1 MSKLTPMMQQYMEIK
16 KQYRDCIVFFRLGDF
31 YEMFF
36 DDALTASKVLD
47 ITLTSRDCGQD
58 EKAPMCGVPHHSS
71 KEYIAKLV
79 ENRYKV
85 AICEQV
91 EEPGKNK
98 IVKRE
103 VVRTITP
110 GTMSEPEML
119 DSKTNNFLCSIHY
132 TKRYFGISYVDI
144 TTGSLYLTS
153 YDTPR
158 DKKELNIKILAELD
172 KINPS
177 EIISNVDYALI
188 FDDQDNPLS
197 KKFKERY
204 STLETISHK
213 DYYSKLIKEQ
223 FNVIS
228 LEALGIFDERSKIK
242 ALGQLLDYLYDTQKN
257 TLKNINELEY
267 YTIDDYMI
275 IDTNTRRNLE
285 LIEPLRNDSKNS
297 TLYGVLDQTD
307 TAMGARMLKKWIR
320 EPLRSKVSI
329 DRRLDVVKEF
339 YDNIIISKNLSKNLK
354 NVYDIERLTGKVAI
368 GTCNARDLVALKNSL
383 EVIPEIK
390 IDISKINSDITYD
403 ISNKIDTLKDIYLLL
418 DNSII
423 ENPNNTLK
431 TGNII
436 KDGYSE
442 DLDELRNISKNG
454 KDWILNKQNEERD
467 KTGIKKLKIGYN
479 KVFGYYIE
487 VTKSYLDKIPD
498 SYTRKQTLSN
508 SERYITPELKEME
521 SKILSAEEKM
531 NKLQYEIF
539 VEIREELK
547 NNIKRMQQTSHF
559 LSTIDVL
566 NSFCKISMKNNYIRP
581 SINTKGYIDIKDGRH
596 CVVENMLKDESFIPN
611 DTFLDKDKNRFAIIT
626 GPNMAGKSTYMRQ
639 VALISI
645 MAHIGCFVPASKAD
659 ISILDKIFTRV
670 GASDNLSQG
679 QSTFMVEMSEVSYI
693 LKNATENSLI
703 ILDEI
708 GRGTST
714 YDGLSIAWS
723 VTEYIAK
730 ELKSQCMFATH
741 YHELSELEDK
751 IEGVNNY
758 KILIKE
764 SGEDIIFLRKVSK
777 GSIDKSYGI
786 EVARLAGLP
795 YSVINNSFRILNSLE
810 KNDLNKNNRHLKN
823 VDDTVDL
830 ASEKEQVNFWNFK
843 NIHKEFIEENIL
855 NVNINK
861 ITPIEALNLL
871 NNIVEKSEELG
882 E

>member
-1 MSKLTPMMQQYMEIK
+1 MSKLTPMMKQYMDIK

-36 DDALTASKVLD
+36 DDALTASKALD
-47 ITLTSRDCGQD
+47 ITLTARDCGQE

-71 KEYIAKLV
+71 KDYIAKLV
-79 ENRYKV
+79 EQGYKV

-110 GTMSEPEML
+110 GTLSEPEML

-132 TKRYFGISYVDI
+132 TNKYFGVSYVDI

-153 YDTPR
+153 YDTPKN
-158 DKKELNIKILAELD
+158 KKELNIKILAEID

-177 EIISNVDYALI
+177 EIISNVDFDLI
-188 FDDQDNPLS
+188 FDKQES
-197 KKFKERY
+197 QITSEYKERY
-204 STLETISHK
+204 NKLDTISHK
-213 DYYSKLIKEQ
+213 DYYSKLIKDQ

-228 LEALGIFDERSKIK
+228 LEAIGIFDEGSKIK
-242 ALGQLLDYLYDTQKN
+242 ALGQLLDYLYDTQKSI
-257 TLKNINELEY
+257 LKNINELDY

-285 LIEPLRNDSKNS
+285 LIEPLRNENKNN
-297 TLYGVLDQTD
+297 TLYGVLDKTD
-307 TAMGARMLKKWIR
+307 TAMGARLLKKWIR
-320 EPLRSKVSI
+320 EPLRNKESI
-329 DRRLDVVKEF
+329 DKRLNVVQEL
-339 YDNIIISKNLSKNLK
+339 YDNIILSKSLSKNLK
-354 NVYDIERLTGKVAI
+354 DVYDIERLTGKVAI
-368 GTCNARDLVALKNSL
+368 GTCNPRDLISLKTSL
-383 EVIPEIK
+383 KVIPEIK
-390 IDISKINSDITYD
+390 DDISKISSDITKD
-403 ISNKIDTLKDIYLLL
+403 ISVKIDTLKDIYLLL
-418 DNSII
+418 ENSII
-423 ENPNNTLK
+423 ENPSTTLK
-431 TGNII
+431 DGNII
-436 KDGYSE
+436 KFGYHD
-442 DLDELRNISKNG
+442 DLDELKNISKNG
-454 KDWILNKQNEERD
+454 KDWILSKQNEERE

-487 VTKSYLDKIPD
+487 VTKSYIDKVPEH
-498 SYTRKQTLSN
+498 YTRKQTLSN
-508 SERYITPELKEME
+508 SERYITPDLKEME

-539 VEIREELK
+539 LEIREELK
-547 NNIKRMQQTSHF
+547 NNIKRMQKTSQY
-559 LSTIDVL
+559 IAAVDVL

-581 SINTKGYIDIKDGRH
+581 EINTKGYIDIKNGRH
-596 CVVENMLKDESFIPN
+596 CVVENMLTDESFIPN
-611 DTFLDKDKNRFAIIT
+611 DTFLDKDINRFSIIT

-639 VALISI
+639 VALICI
-645 MAHIGCFVPASKAD
+645 MGHIGCFVPASKAN
-659 ISILDKIFTRV
+659 IPILDKIFTRV

-693 LKNATENSLI
+693 LKNATEDSLI

-730 ELKSQCMFATH
+730 EIKSKCMFATH
-741 YHELSELEDK
+741 YHELSELENK
-751 IEGVNNY
+751 IQGVNNY

-795 YSVINNSFRILNSLE
+795 YRVINNSFRILNNLE
-810 KNDLNKNNRHLKN
+810 DKDLNKNNKNLKN
-823 VDDTVDL
+823 LKPETV
-830 ASEKEQVNFWNFK
+830 SEKEQMKFWNFK
-843 NIHKEFIEENIL
+843 NEYKDFIDENLL
-855 NVNINK
+855 NININK
-861 ITPIEALNLL
+861 LTPIEALNIL
-871 NNIVEKSEELG
+871 NEIIEKSGKLG

>member
-158 DKKELNIKILAELD
+158 DRKELNIKILAELD

>member
-158 DKKELNIKILAELD
+158 DRKELNIKILAELD

-611 DTFLDKDKNRFAIIT
+611 DTFLDKDKNRFSIIT

>member
-1 MSKLTPMMQQYMEIK
+1 MSKLTPMMKQYMEIK

-36 DDALTASKVLD
+36 DDALTASKALD
-47 ITLTSRDCGQD
+47 ITLTARDCGQD

-71 KEYIAKLV
+71 KDYIAKLV
-79 ENRYKV
+79 EQGYKV

-110 GTMSEPEML
+110 GTLSEPEML

-132 TKRYFGISYVDI
+132 TKKYFGVSYVDI

-153 YDTPR
+153 YDTPK
-158 DKKELNIKILAELD
+158 DKKELNIKILAEID

-177 EIISNVDYALI
+177 EIISNVDFDLI
-188 FDDQDNPLS
+188 FNNQESQLS
-197 KKFKERY
+197 NKYRERY
-204 STLETISHK
+204 SKLDTISHK
-213 DYYSKLIKEQ
+213 DYYSKLIKDQ
-223 FNVIS
+223 FSVIS
-228 LEALGIFDERSKIK
+228 LEALGIFDEGSKIK
-242 ALGQLLDYLYDTQKN
+242 ALGQLLDYLYDTQKSI
-257 TLKNINELEY
+257 LKNINELDY

-285 LIEPLRNDSKNS
+285 LIEPLRNENKNN
-297 TLYGVLDQTD
+297 TLYGVLDNTD
-307 TAMGARMLKKWIR
+307 TAMGARLLKKWIR
-320 EPLRSKVSI
+320 EPLRNKESI
-329 DRRLDVVKEF
+329 DKRLDVVQEL
-339 YDNIIISKNLSKNLK
+339 YDNIILSKNLSKNLK
-354 NVYDIERLTGKVAI
+354 DVYDIERLTGKVAI
-368 GTCNARDLVALKNSL
+368 GTCNARDLVSLKSSL
-383 EVIPEIK
+383 KVIPEIK
-390 IDISKINSDITYD
+390 DDISKISSDITID

-418 DNSII
+418 EYSII
-423 ENPNNTLK
+423 DNPSNTLK
-431 TGNII
+431 DGNII
-436 KDGYSE
+436 KFGYHD
-442 DLDELRNISKNG
+442 DLDELKNISKNG
-454 KDWILNKQNEERD
+454 KDWILAKQEEERE

-487 VTKSYLDKIPD
+487 VTKSYIDKVPEH
-498 SYTRKQTLSN
+498 YTRKQTLSN

-547 NNIKRMQQTSHF
+547 NNIKRMQKTSQY
-559 LSTIDVL
+559 IAAVDVL

-581 SINTKGYIDIKDGRH
+581 EINIDGYIDIKDGRH
-596 CVVENMLKDESFIPN
+596 CVVENMLNDENFIPN
-611 DTFLDKDKNRFAIIT
+611 DTFLDKDMNRFSIIT

-645 MAHIGCFVPASKAD
+645 MGHIGCFVPASKAN
-659 ISILDKIFTRV
+659 IPILDKIFTRV

-693 LKNATENSLI
+693 LKNATEDSLI

-730 ELKSQCMFATH
+730 EIKSKCMFATH
-741 YHELSELEDK
+741 YHELSELENK
-751 IEGVNNY
+751 IQGVNNY

-795 YSVINNSFRILNSLE
+795 YKVINNSFRILNNLE
-810 KNDLNKNNRHLKN
+810 EKDLNKNNENLKN
-823 VDDTVDL
+823 IKSEK
-830 ASEKEQVNFWNFK
+830 ASEKEQIEFWNFK
-843 NIHKEFIEENIL
+843 NEYKDFLEENLL
-855 NVNINK
+855 NININK
-861 ITPIEALNLL
+861 LTPIEALNIL
-871 NNIVEKSEELG
+871 NEVIEKSGELG